1 MKNKI
6 PKFKSLEE
14 ERRFWGT
21 HDAADFL
28 DELKP
33 TKIKF
38 VRPRKKLI
46 SLRLDTSHLARLK
59 EIAATRGIGYL
70 TLMRMWILE
79 RLSREHQPTHTHHH
93 S

>member
-14 ERRFWGT
+14 ERRFWDNHST
-21 HDAADFL
+21 ADFL
-28 DELKP
+28 NELTP
-33 TKIKF
+33 VNIKF
-38 VRPRKKLI
+38 VRPKKKLI
-46 SLRLDTSHLARLK
+46 SLRLDTPHLARLK

-79 RLSREHQPTHTHHH
+79 RLSREHRPAHTHH

>member
-14 ERRFWGT
+14 ERRFWDN
-21 HDAADFL
+21 HSAADFL
-28 DELKP
+28 NELTP
-33 TKIKF
+33 VKIKF
-38 VRPRKKLI
+38 IRPRKKLI
-46 SLRLDTSHLARLK
+46 SLRLDTPHLVLLK

-70 TLMRMWILE
+70 TLMRIWILE
-79 RLSREHQPTHTHHH
+79 RLSREHQPAHTHH